1 MTEILCAILLYANL
15 SLQAAQADAVVISP
29 DVAFARGKVAEA
41 EALYDE
47 ARATYG
53 PALMANYAQSPQA
66 GPSNNSSVE
75 QRLTTVGATWT
86 LGDLF
91 AYAPAVAEA
100 NAALQSARLGLND
113 TERNEEIAVIAAY
126 YSALGAQAA
135 QNARVQELAAA
146 NAELRGANVR
156 FSAGDAPRLDVVR
169 ATVAVAS
176 AQADL
181 ARAQADA
188 DTAVATLAAETNLPV
203 ASFETT
209 VPSQTEIPPLTTN
222 ANEAIQIALARRPD
236 VASAR
241 QNVAAEEH
249 AVAVAGRGGLP
260 LVTLSG
266 GYTTGV
272 DTGLHVSGAS
282 AAVDVTLP
290 VTGAAHDRVL
300 AEQARLAQARAQL
313 AKLERSVGLEV
324 GAAVRDYQAQ
334 SIALAATQ
342 RALKGAQAAFAAT
355 QIGYRSGAVSSLDV
369 EAART
374 TYVQALVNE
383 ISALYA
389 QARAR
394 AALNLVIGHGNG

>member
-1 MTEILCAILLYANL
+1 MTEIFCAILLYAHL
-15 SLQAAQADAVVISP
+15 SVQAAQTDALRVSP

-41 EALYDE
+41 QALYDQ

-53 PALMANYAQSPQA
+53 PAVMANYAQSPQA
-66 GPSNNSSVE
+66 GPSNSGSVE

-100 NAALQSARLGLND
+100 NAALQSALLSLND
-113 TERNEEIAVIAAY
+113 AERNQQIAVITAY
-126 YSALGAQAA
+126 YAALGAQAA
-135 QNARVQELAAA
+135 QNAREQELAAA
-146 NAELRGANVR
+146 NAELRAANLR
-156 FSAGDAPRLDVVR
+156 FSAGDAPRLDLVR

-188 DTAVATLAAETNLPV
+188 ATAVATLAAETDVPV
-203 ASFETT
+203 ESFEAT
-209 VPSQTEIPPLTTN
+209 VPSQTEISPFTTD
-222 ANEAIQIALARRPD
+222 AHDAIQIALARRPD

-249 AVAVAGRGGLP
+249 AVAVARRGGLP
-260 LVTLSG
+260 LITLSG

-282 AAVDVTLP
+282 AAVDVSLP

-300 AEQARLAQARAQL
+300 AEEARLAQARAQL
-313 AKLERSVGLEV
+313 AKVERSVALEV
-324 GAAVRDYQAQ
+324 GAAVRDYAAQ
-334 SIALAATQ
+334 GTALAASQ
-342 RALKGAQAAFAAT
+342 RALQGAQAEFAAT

-369 EAART
+369 ETART

-394 AALNLVIGHGNG
+394 AALNMVIGQANA

>member
-1 MTEILCAILLYANL
+1 MMQVLCTILLYARL
-15 SLQAAQADAVVISP
+15 SLQSAQVDALAVSP
-29 DVAFARGKVAEA
+29 DVAIARGKVAEA
-41 EALYDE
+41 QALYDQ

-53 PALMANYAQSPQA
+53 PAVLANYAQSPQA
-66 GPSNNSSVE
+66 GPSGAGTVE
-75 QRLTTVGATWT
+75 QRLTTVGASWT

-91 AYAPAVAEA
+91 AYAPAIAQA
-100 NAALQSARLGLND
+100 GAALQAARLSLND
-113 TERNEEIAVIAAY
+113 AERNERIAVISAY
-126 YSALGAQAA
+126 YSSLGAQAA
-135 QNARVQELAAA
+135 RNARTQELAAA
-146 NAELRGANVR
+146 DAELRAANLR

-188 DTAVATLAAETNLPV
+188 DTAAATLAAETGVP
-203 ASFETT
+203 AMSFETT
-209 VPSQTEIPPLTTN
+209 LLSQTEIPPLMTN
-222 ANEAIQIALARRPD
+222 ANDAIQIALARRPD

-241 QNVAAEEH
+241 ENVAAEER
-249 AVAVAGRGGLP
+249 AVAVARRGGWP
-260 LVTLSG
+260 LVTVSG

-282 AAVDVTLP
+282 AAVDVSLP

-300 AEQARLAQARAQL
+300 AEEARLAQARAQL
-313 AKLERSVGLEV
+313 EKIERSVRLEV

-334 SIALAATQ
+334 SAAFAASQ
-342 RALKGAQAAFAAT
+342 RALQGARAEFAAT

-369 EAART
+369 EVART

-394 AALNLVIGHGNG
+394 AAVNLVIGQSNE